1 MPEFICTVDAAEA
14 ETDGQNPP
22 NSVVG
27 VSLSDVGG
35 SFAKTVFTAPDE
47 VKREMLAIALCAIS
61 TQSQVDAVVDDPAAV
76 PRQCYSLEI
85 LAS

>member
-1 MPEFICTVDAAEA
+1 MPEFICTVDAAQA
-14 ETDGQNPP
+14 ATDVGTPP

-47 VKREMLAIALCAIS
+47 VKREMLAIALAAIS
-61 TQSQVDAVVDDPAAV
+61 TQSQVDVLVDDSSAV

-85 LAS
+85 ITS